1 MPFIFL
7 QDVRS
12 KIDYAEKWCFI
23 MNKKSEFDASAS
35 MLGYLYQIRF
45 GLYLALKKL
54 PEVDDPEQFN
64 ISIEKLDDVAFDKNG
79 AAIELLQTKFH
90 GSPGNLTDRSADIWK
105 TIRVWVEAMKNGD
118 VVLGRTT
125 LTLVTTQSLPENT
138 IAYYLSPEAGR
149 DTAKALELMLSISTE
164 ENATNLKGYTA
175 FQSLSEAQKKAF
187 VDDIYIVGKS
197 DNLMQ
202 IRSKICRYGRQY
214 VASEWVDAFVDRIE
228 GVWLQWCIKGLS
240 QNPSGVI
247 NLGDVQDFADKIRPE
262 YTDTNLPS
270 EFLDVLPDILE
281 FDKDE
286 RNFVQQLHLFSA
298 PKGMIEQA
306 IVNYFR
312 AFEQR
317 NKWATDGLLKP
328 GELGGYDRRLQEQW
342 VEHRSFLELNCEI
355 ESEQDKRRYSAALY
369 QSCLQKGVV
378 PIRKDFLEY
387 YVAKGSYHI
396 LAEQLKIGWHPDYLA
411 MLGDSSNENVA

>member
-1 MPFIFL
+1 
-7 QDVRS
+7 
-12 KIDYAEKWCFI
+12 

-64 ISIEKLDDVAFDKNG
+64 ISIEKLDDVAFDKDG
-79 AAIELLQTKFH
+79 SAIELLQTKFH
-90 GSPGNLTDRSADIWK
+90 GPPGNLTDRSADIWK

-378 PIRKDFLEY
+378 PIRKDFLAY
-387 YVAKGSYHI
+387 YVSKGSYHI